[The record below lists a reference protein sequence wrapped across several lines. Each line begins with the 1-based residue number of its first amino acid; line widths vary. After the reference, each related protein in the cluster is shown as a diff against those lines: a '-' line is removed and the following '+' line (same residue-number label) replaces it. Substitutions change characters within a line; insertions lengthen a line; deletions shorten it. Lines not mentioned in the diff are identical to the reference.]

1 MAQEHT
7 GTKTPPPAKARR
19 ERRIPKRMTLREF
32 LAFDF
37 PEHEKW
43 EYIGGELRMSPSPI
57 GLHQILV
64 LEMAVYLKQRLKGH
78 DCLVIHDLSV
88 LMELQNSCPEPDIG
102 VFSNGSRIDASKS
115 PFKQIPE
122 LAVEVSSPSTAM
134 YDLGDKKSLYEAA
147 GVAEYWI
154 ADPLTGALTIFV
166 KSKKNGYE
174 QQSGD
179 PDGFVKSP
187 LLKTTLRISR
197 DGNNFK
203 FLEK

>member
-1 MAQEHT
+1 MAQEHI

-19 ERRIPKRMTLREF
+19 ERRVPKRMTLREF

-57 GLHQILV
+57 GLHQALV
-64 LEMAVYLKQRLKGH
+64 LEIAFFLKMKLKNRDYFIVH
-78 DCLVIHDLSV
+78 DSSV
-88 LMELQNSCPEPDIG
+88 LMDLQDSCPEPD
-102 VFSNGSRIDASKS
+102 VLAYSNGSRIDASKS
-115 PFKQIPE
+115 PFKQVPE
-122 LAVEVSSPSTAM
+122 LAVEVSSPSTAK
-134 YDLGDKKSLYEAA
+134 YDLGDKKALYEAA
-147 GVAEYWI
+147 GVGEYWV

-187 LLKTTLRISR
+187 LLKTTFRISR